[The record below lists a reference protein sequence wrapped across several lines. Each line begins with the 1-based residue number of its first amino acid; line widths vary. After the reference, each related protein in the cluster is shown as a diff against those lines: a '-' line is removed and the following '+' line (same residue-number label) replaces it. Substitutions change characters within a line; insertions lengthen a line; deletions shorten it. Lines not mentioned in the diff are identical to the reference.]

1 MTNVEIFSAYLPY
14 KVLCTNCN
22 ITRALQGIDVLGYSW
37 VEDRITSGRIVDVK
51 LILKPLDT
59 IDWVKCESDMG
70 DYFTDSMS
78 RFIQE
83 YLPERG
89 LHILDAP
96 YLLVQW
102 LIKNHY
108 DVFGAIEKGIAIGE

>member
-1 MTNVEIFSAYLPY
+1 MTDIEIFSAYLPY
-14 KVLCTNCN
+14 
-22 ITRALQGIDVLGYSW
+22 
-37 VEDRITSGRIVDVK
+37 EVK
-51 LILKPLDT
+51 CKYKHNNHVKILYAFDDFYYMQLILKPLDT

-70 DYFTDSMS
+70 DCFTDNMS
-78 RFIQE
+78 RFIQG

-108 DVFGAIEKGIAIGE
+108 DVFGAIEKEIAISE

>member
-22 ITRALQGIDVLGYSW
+22 ITRALQGIDALGYSW
-37 VEDRITSGRIVDVK
+37 MEDRITSGRIVDVK

-59 IDWVKCESDMG
+59 IDWSECESDMG
-70 DYFTDSMS
+70 DYFTDGM
-78 RFIQE
+78 FIFVNDYQLG
-83 YLPERG
+83 YQQL
-89 LHILDAP
+89 LDAP

-108 DVFGAIEKGIAIGE
+108 DVFGAIEKGIAISE

>member
-22 ITRALQGIDVLGYSW
+22 TTRALQGIDALGYSW
-37 VEDRITSGRIVDVK
+37 MEDRITSGRIVDVK
-51 LILKPLDT
+51 LILKPLNT
-59 IDWVKCESDMG
+59 IDWNKCESDMG
-70 DYFTDSMS
+70 DYLTEEMD
-78 RFIQE
+78 RFIDG
-83 YLPERG
+83 YRVKWF
-89 LHILDAP
+89 HILDAP

-108 DVFGAIEKGIAIGE
+108 DVFGAIEKGIAISE

>member
-22 ITRALQGIDVLGYSW
+22 ITRTLQGIDVLGYSW
-37 VEDRITSGRIVDVK
+37 MEDRITSGRIVDVK

-59 IDWVKCESDMG
+59 IDWLQCSKDLGE
-70 DYFTDSMS
+70 FLTEPMS
-78 RFIQE
+78 EFIYNTKQSTF
-83 YLPERG
+83 
-89 LHILDAP
+89 HILDAP

-108 DVFGAIEKGIAIGE
+108 DVFGAIEKGIAISE

>member
-22 ITRALQGIDVLGYSW
+22 ITRTLQGIDVLGYSW
-37 VEDRITSGRIVDVK
+37 MEDRITSGRIVDIK

-59 IDWVKCESDMG
+59 IDWSKCEEYFGDTFTEGMSQFVSDYQLG
-70 DYFTDSMS
+70 YQHF
-78 RFIQE
+78 
-83 YLPERG
+83 
-89 LHILDAP
+89 LDAP

-108 DVFGAIEKGIAIGE
+108 DVFGAIEKGIAISE